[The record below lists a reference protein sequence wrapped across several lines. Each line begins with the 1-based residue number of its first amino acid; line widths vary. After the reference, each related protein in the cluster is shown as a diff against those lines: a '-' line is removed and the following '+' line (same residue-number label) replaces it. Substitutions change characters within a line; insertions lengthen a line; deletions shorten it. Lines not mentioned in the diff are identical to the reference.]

1 MLLFQQDLQITD
13 DIRGSRLIVF
23 GLGLRICFLQTCVGS
38 MCGFQ
43 TTNQQRYYERCA
55 KASVDQFL
63 NGYNATIIAFGQVGS
78 GKTYTI
84 TGDTKVTP
92 GI

>member
-1 MLLFQQDLQITD
+1 MLLFSTRFADCRLYYRELID
-13 DIRGSRLIVF
+13 DEHYFPFGTKDFLSSIV
-23 GLGLRICFLQTCVGS
+23 
-38 MCGFQ
+38 CGFQ
-43 TTNQQRYYERCA
+43 TSNQQRYYERCG
-55 KASVDQFL
+55 KASVDEFL

-92 GI
+92 